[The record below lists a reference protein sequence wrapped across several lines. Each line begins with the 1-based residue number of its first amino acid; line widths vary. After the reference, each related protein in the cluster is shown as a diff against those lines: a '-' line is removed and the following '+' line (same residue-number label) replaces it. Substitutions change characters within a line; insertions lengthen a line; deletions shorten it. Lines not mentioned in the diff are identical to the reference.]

1 MLALAGVLSVAAVI
15 LVPLGSSVASAS
27 GPSTVVQLSA
37 AQLAAAGAPACPNGW
52 DCVGMP
58 CPTPGHCGVV
68 EAGPVSGLGPSQYVY
83 LNFYGFA
90 GSSKLLMWYCRDNG
104 SLSTSPACMDSPT
117 ATVPNPYANVLIPA
131 SGTLN
136 YSFGVASN
144 DSSGGAPFCGVIPTL
159 RAGQSQLPT
168 KAPCGEVNSSG
179 GSNPP
184 GSPFYCDNNGHNC
197 SIDITE
203 PGLEGHP
210 LQSPDP
216 NNSVVI
222 PVSFETQSTAC
233 TSAHTVVAESEFG
246 FDNLFA
252 STDAPTCIAQG
263 SNAYVPSDTN
273 LSGLAAVQALHGG
286 SIQIA
291 FTDDPQS
298 PEEQKIL
305 TEDHDLLIP
314 LAISANVIANR
325 SQRYDVNANVE
336 PWTSVK
342 LSANMVAGI
351 ITGAYGSS
359 SDADLAPCGA
369 STCPDFTFLNYEN
382 GYQPPTSLG
391 AFVRA
396 GDAGATDQT
405 FAWLCASQPLQYT
418 FNFGTISLTST
429 ESMPAEQV
437 LKNGLANSG
446 TLPSGC
452 LDTDDFP
459 SIIPPS
465 IGWTEVSSPDTQALK
480 LAQFVPSAGVSTA
493 SAGFAD
499 LNWSEAAYYGM
510 SDAALQNASGAFVA
524 PTPASVMAGLGDGSW
539 DENGMWTPNYA
550 NSSDAAA
557 YAMPTVMYA
566 VVPRATLP
574 AAEVNALQQTV
585 SSILAVTTNQ
595 NASLKDGLLPLP
607 ADVAAMAND
616 EAAHGIG
623 NGSYEAPYPHSG
635 GSSSS
640 SSSGTSGYDSS
651 FSSFGSSQ
659 NAYGAHGA
667 GSGSGKGHGAGGDG
681 TTPSSSPTYGP
692 FFLTASESRM
702 LIPGIVALGGLLALL
717 GLAMIGSSLL
727 SGKLAGGAAEAG
739 ADGAAE
745 AGPAGEGLDEVGEV
759 EP

>member
-1 MLALAGVLSVAAVI
+1 MALVGMLSLATVI
-15 LVPLGSSVASAS
+15 LVPLGGSVANASAPTS
-27 GPSTVVQLSA
+27 VVQLST

-68 EAGPVSGLGPSQYVY
+68 EAGPVSDLGPSQYVY

-90 GSSKLLMWYCRDNG
+90 ASSKLLMWYCRDDGG
-104 SLSTSPACMDSPT
+104 SLSTSPACMGSPT

-144 DSSGGAPFCGVIPTL
+144 DSSGGDPFCGVIPTL
-159 RAGQSQLPT
+159 KPGQKQLPT
-168 KAPCGEVNSSG
+168 TAPCGQLNSSG
-179 GSNPP
+179 GANPP
-184 GSPFYCDNNGHNC
+184 GTPFYCDEHGDNC

-203 PGLEGHP
+203 PSLETKP
-210 LQSPDP
+210 LQSPDSK
-216 NNSVVI
+216 NSVVI
-222 PVSFETQSTAC
+222 PVSFQTLSTAC

-246 FDNLFA
+246 FDNLFS
-252 STDAPTCIAQG
+252 STDSPTCAANG
-263 SNAYVPSDTN
+263 ANAYVPSDTN
-273 LSGLAAVQALHGG
+273 ISGLAAVQALHGG

-298 PEEQKIL
+298 VEEQKIL
-305 TEDHDLLIP
+305 TADHDLLIP

-325 SQRYDVNANVE
+325 SQRYDTNNNVE
-336 PWTSVK
+336 PWTTLK

-351 ITGAYGSS
+351 LTGAYGAS
-359 SDADLAPCGA
+359 SDTDLAPCGQ
-369 STCPDFTFLNYEN
+369 STCPDFTFLNYET

-396 GDAGATDQT
+396 GDAGSTDQT
-405 FAWLCASQPLQYT
+405 LAWLCASQPLQYT
-418 FNFGTISLTST
+418 FNFGSTILTST
-429 ESMPAEQV
+429 ESQPAEAV
-437 LKNGLANSG
+437 LKNGLASSG

-452 LDTDDFP
+452 LNTDDFP

-465 IGWTEVSSPDTQALK
+465 VGWTEVSSPDTQALK

-499 LNWSEAAYYGM
+499 LNWSEAEYYGM
-510 SDAALQNASGAFVA
+510 ADASLQNASGAFVA
-524 PTPASVMAGLGDGSW
+524 PNAASIMAGLGDGSW

-574 AAEVNALQQTV
+574 AAEVTALQQTV
-585 SSILAVTTNQ
+585 TSILAVTTNQ
-595 NASLKDGLLPLP
+595 SASLKAGLLPLP

-635 GSSSS
+635 GSSTS
-640 SSSGTSGYDSS
+640 SSSGSSGYSSS

-659 NAYGAHGA
+659 NASGLGGAAGGTGRK
-667 GSGSGKGHGAGGDG
+667 GSGANGP
-681 TTPSSSPTYGP
+681 TPSSSPTYGP

-702 LIPGIVALGGLLALL
+702 LIPGVVAVGGLLALV

-727 SGKLAGGAAEAG
+727 SGRLAGGAGAAATEEAG
-739 ADGAAE
+739 EEG
-745 AGPAGEGLDEVGEV
+745 AGEGLEEAGEV